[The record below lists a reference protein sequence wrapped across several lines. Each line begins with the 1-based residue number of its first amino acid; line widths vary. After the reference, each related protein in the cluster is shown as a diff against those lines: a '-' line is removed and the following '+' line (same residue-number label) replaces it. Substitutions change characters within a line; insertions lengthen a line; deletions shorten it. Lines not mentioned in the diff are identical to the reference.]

1 MTGKI
6 LVIMLLLFA
15 AKETYSFGGG
25 HDSLL
30 FDDPV
35 IKISS
40 TFSNECKV
48 KVVQVSG
55 LVIGSVK
62 IMELLQG
69 CGDEVDTVYRTL
81 NGEQLKVGFD
91 IVENEEVRTGE
102 DGFVKL
108 ELADGSVMV
117 VGPNSSLMFTEN
129 LCKETK
135 TLVKLINGSIWTKV
149 KKLLGG
155 GKFEVSTERNGG
167 GVRGTEFSFE
177 VFPDREVIKVY
188 EGSFEVYP
196 LKKHTELENSGKEME
211 QLQKDFEAGKITM
224 EEYAVK
230 MTDFGSKMSK
240 LSDEITKSTMVEAGY
255 MVTVTDKISTP
266 ELIPAGET
274 KWFEDARI
282 K

>member
-6 LVIMLLLFA
+6 LVFLLIFFA
-15 AKETYSFGGG
+15 SSKIFSFGGG

-30 FDDPV
+30 FDDSGT
-35 IKISS
+35 KISVPY
-40 TFSNECKV
+40 SNECKV

-62 IMELLQG
+62 IMELLQA

-108 ELADGSVMV
+108 ELADGSVMI

-135 TLVKLINGSIWTKV
+135 TVVKLINGSIWTKV

-155 GKFEVSTERNGG
+155 GKFEISTENGGG
-167 GVRGTEFSFE
+167 GVRGTEFTYE
-177 VFPDREVIKVY
+177 VLNGKDIVKVY
-188 EGSFEVYP
+188 EGSFEVNP
-196 LKKHTELENSGKEME
+196 PKDMSDLESSAKQME
-211 QLQKDFEAGKITM
+211 QLQKDYEAGKMTT
-224 EEYAVK
+224 EEF
-230 MTDFGSKMSK
+230 TTK
-240 LSDEITKSTMVEAGY
+240 LLALSQLASQQAGEIKPTLVEAGY
-255 MVTVTDKISTP
+255 MVTLTNKIGMP
-266 ELIPAGET
+266 EPIPPGET
-274 KWFEDARI
+274 KWFEDARF

>member
-1 MTGKI
+1 MSGKI
-6 LVIMLLLFA
+6 LVFLLIFFA
-15 AKETYSFGGG
+15 SSKIFSFGGG

-30 FDDPV
+30 FDDSGT
-35 IKISS
+35 KISVPY
-40 TFSNECKV
+40 SNECKV

-62 IMELLQG
+62 IMELLQA
-69 CGDEVDTVYRTL
+69 CGEEVDTVYRTL

-108 ELADGSVMV
+108 ELADGSVMI

-135 TLVKLINGSIWTKV
+135 TVVKLINGSIWTKV

-155 GKFEVSTERNGG
+155 GKFEISTENGGG
-167 GVRGTEFSFE
+167 GVRGTEFTYE
-177 VFPDREVIKVY
+177 VLNGKDIVKVY
-188 EGSFEVYP
+188 EGSFEVNP
-196 LKKHTELENSGKEME
+196 PKDMSELESSAKQME
-211 QLQKDFEAGKITM
+211 QLQKDYEAGKMTT
-224 EEYAVK
+224 EEF
-230 MTDFGSKMSK
+230 TTK
-240 LSDEITKSTMVEAGY
+240 LLALSQLASQQAGEIKPTLVEAGY
-255 MVTVTDKISTP
+255 MVTLTNKIGMP
-266 ELIPAGET
+266 EPIPPGET
-274 KWFEDARI
+274 KWFEDARF

>member
-1 MTGKI
+1 MINKI
-6 LVIMLLLFA
+6 YGVLILMFA
-15 AKETYSFGGG
+15 VVNIYSFGGG

-30 FDDPV
+30 FDDSGV
-35 IKISS
+35 KIS
-40 TFSNECKV
+40 TPYSNECKI

-62 IMELLQG
+62 IMELLQA

-177 VFPDREVIKVY
+177 VFPDKEIIKVY
-188 EGSFEVYP
+188 EGTFEVFP
-196 LKKHTELENSGKEME
+196 LKKHEELENSGKEME
-211 QLQKDFEAGKITM
+211 QLQKDYETGKITM
-224 EEYAVK
+224 EELAAKMNEFAV
-230 MTDFGSKMSK
+230 KMSK
-240 LSDEITKSTMVEAGY
+240 LSDEVTKSTMVEAGN
-255 MVTVTDKISTP
+255 MVTVTDKISAP
-266 ELIPAGET
+266 EPIPAGDT
-274 KWFEDARI
+274 KWFEDPRI

>member
-6 LVIMLLLFA
+6 LVFLLIFFA
-15 AKETYSFGGG
+15 SSKIFSFGGG

-30 FDDPV
+30 FDDSGT
-35 IKISS
+35 KISVPY
-40 TFSNECKV
+40 SNECKV

-62 IMELLQG
+62 IMELLQA

-108 ELADGSVMV
+108 ELADGSVMI

-135 TLVKLINGSIWTKV
+135 TVVKLINGSIWTKV

-155 GKFEVSTERNGG
+155 GKFEVSTENGGG
-167 GVRGTEFSFE
+167 GVRGTEFTYE
-177 VFPDREVIKVY
+177 VLNGKDIVKVY
-188 EGSFEVYP
+188 EGSFLVNP
-196 LKKHTELENSGKEME
+196 PKDFSDIENSSKEME

-224 EEYAVK
+224 EEF
-230 MTDFGSKMSK
+230 TSKMMILAEK
-240 LSDEITKSTMVEAGY
+240 TKEQAGEIKSTMVEAGY
-255 MVTVTDKISTP
+255 MVTIGKKTSSP
-266 ELIPAGET
+266 EPIPPGET

>member
-6 LVIMLLLFA
+6 LVFLLIFFA
-15 AKETYSFGGG
+15 SSKIFSFGGG

-30 FDDPV
+30 FDDSGT
-35 IKISS
+35 KISVPY
-40 TFSNECKV
+40 SNECKV

-62 IMELLQG
+62 IMELLQA
-69 CGDEVDTVYRTL
+69 CGEEVDTVYRTL

-108 ELADGSVMV
+108 ELADGSVMI

-135 TLVKLINGSIWTKV
+135 TVVKLINGSIWTKV

-155 GKFEVSTERNGG
+155 GKFEISTENGGG
-167 GVRGTEFSFE
+167 GVRGTEFTYE
-177 VFPDREVIKVY
+177 VLNGKDIVKVY
-188 EGSFEVYP
+188 EGSFEVNP
-196 LKKHTELENSGKEME
+196 PKDMSELESSAKQME
-211 QLQKDFEAGKITM
+211 QLQKDYEAGKMTT
-224 EEYAVK
+224 EEF
-230 MTDFGSKMSK
+230 TTK
-240 LSDEITKSTMVEAGY
+240 LLALSQLASQQAGEIKPTLVEAGY
-255 MVTVTDKISTP
+255 MVTLTNKIGMP
-266 ELIPAGET
+266 EPIPPGET
-274 KWFEDARI
+274 KWFEDARF

>member
-1 MTGKI
+1 MTKQIFGILI
-6 LVIMLLLFA
+6 LVFA
-15 AKETYSFGGG
+15 VVNIYSFGGG

-30 FDDPV
+30 FDDPGT
-35 IKISS
+35 KISS
-40 TFSNECKV
+40 TFSNECKI

-196 LKKHTELENSGKEME
+196 LKKHTELENSGKEIHIYSRTTAFAE
-211 QLQKDFEAGKITM
+211 WCRDQAG
-224 EEYAVK
+224 
-230 MTDFGSKMSK
+230 DDR
-240 LSDEITKSTMVEAGY
+240 LSAGRADPP
-255 MVTVTDKISTP
+255 VS
-266 ELIPAGET
+266 G
-274 KWFEDARI
+274 
-282 K
+282 

>member
-6 LVIMLLLFA
+6 LVFLLIFFA
-15 AKETYSFGGG
+15 SSKIFSFGGG

-30 FDDPV
+30 FDDSGT
-35 IKISS
+35 KISVPY
-40 TFSNECKV
+40 SNECKV

-62 IMELLQG
+62 IMELLQA
-69 CGDEVDTVYRTL
+69 CGEEVDTVYRTL

-91 IVENEEVRTGE
+91 IVENEEVKTGE

-108 ELADGSVMV
+108 ELADGSVMI

-135 TLVKLINGSIWTKV
+135 TVVKLINGSIWTKV

-155 GKFEVSTERNGG
+155 GKFEISTENGGG
-167 GVRGTEFSFE
+167 GVRGTEFTYE
-177 VFPDREVIKVY
+177 VLNGKDIVKVY
-188 EGSFEVYP
+188 EGSFEVNP
-196 LKKHTELENSGKEME
+196 PKDMSELESSAKQME
-211 QLQKDFEAGKITM
+211 QLQKDYEAGKMTT
-224 EEYAVK
+224 EEF
-230 MTDFGSKMSK
+230 TTK
-240 LSDEITKSTMVEAGY
+240 LLALSQLASQQAGEIKPTLVEAGY
-255 MVTVTDKISTP
+255 MVTLTNKIGMP
-266 ELIPAGET
+266 EPIPPGET
-274 KWFEDARI
+274 KWFEDARF